1 MNVPTSLEGYLRI
14 EYPLIIK
21 KCAEKMKL
29 IYRDLCKKIYG
40 TNKKLAQ
47 NALKSLVRGSFEY
60 DVKLQG

>member
-29 IYRDLCKKIYG
+29 IYRDLCKK
-40 TNKKLAQ
+40 
-47 NALKSLVRGSFEY
+47 KSMEQT
-60 DVKLQG
+60 KN